1 MAVSLRSS
9 PTDVA
14 PSTDE
19 QRRSRRR
26 APGFATLFSVAF
38 AVGGWRAG
46 LSPLSDNSF
55 LWHLRTGRW
64 ILDNGFPHGDIY
76 SYTAP
81 GTPWVVQSWLAE
93 IAYAIAERALGGFG
107 IRVLVA
113 TLAAT
118 IACGSFRLVLR
129 LTRDRMRAVGVAL
142 VGVGASFTLWSER
155 PLLFGL
161 VGLVALLWIV
171 EVPDSRLG
179 RRPLVAVPIVVW
191 LWAQC
196 HGSFALGAGYLGLH
210 ILGRILDDRRVL
222 SPGSRERALAGGLA
236 LGLAAAVANPYG
248 WRILW
253 FPVHLLGR
261 GEVLSGVVEWRR
273 LSLSEPDGVAFAA
286 FSVLLVGAVA
296 WSWRGGVRP
305 SRRDVLVAVPFLV
318 LAVWARRNVGVAPLV
333 LLPIVARALRSET
346 PAPDSHPSF
355 HRPVLA
361 GLLSLAVLWTAMAA
375 SEPAFDLES
384 YPVAALQEMR
394 EQDLLGRRLLTD
406 DGWAGLVIEAWG
418 PEEQLVFV
426 DDRFD
431 MYPLPV
437 LYDFIALDGGSPGS
451 LSIIDRYAVDVVLW
465 PAGEPLD
472 AMLAADARWRQAYAD
487 ADAVVYVRG

>member
-1 MAVSLRSS
+1 M
-9 PTDVA
+9 
-14 PSTDE
+14 
-19 QRRSRRR
+19 
-26 APGFATLFSVAF
+26 TLFSVAF

-64 ILDNGFPHGDIY
+64 ILDHGFPHGDIY

-93 IAYAIAERALGGFG
+93 IAYAIAEKALGGFG
-107 IRVLVA
+107 IRLLVGV
-113 TLAAT
+113 LAAT
-118 IACGSFRLVLR
+118 IACGSFRLVLG
-129 LTRDRMRAVGVAL
+129 LTQDRIRAVGVAL
-142 VGVGASFTLWSER
+142 AGVGASFTLWSER

-161 VGLVALLWIV
+161 VGLIALLWIV
-171 EVPDSRLG
+171 EVPESRLG
-179 RRPLVAVPIVVW
+179 RRPLVAIPIVVW

-210 ILGRILDDRRVL
+210 LVGRFLDDRGVVR
-222 SPGSRERALAGGLA
+222 PGSRERSLAGGLA
-236 LGLAAAVANPYG
+236 LGLAAAVVNPYG

-286 FSVLLVGAVA
+286 FAMLLAGAVA
-296 WSWRGGVRP
+296 WSWWRGTRP
-305 SRRDVLVAVPFLV
+305 CRRDVLVAVAFLL

-333 LLPIVARALRSET
+333 LLPIMARAVRVEA

-355 HRPVLA
+355 HRLVLA
-361 GLLSLAVLWTAMAA
+361 GMLSLAALWTGMAA

-394 EQDLLGRRLLTD
+394 AQDLLGRRLLTD
-406 DGWAGLVIEAWG
+406 DGWAGVVIEAWG

-431 MYPLPV
+431 MYPLAV
-437 LYDFIALDGGSPGS
+437 LDDFIALDGGSPDS
-451 LSIIDRYAVDVVLW
+451 LSIIDRYEVDVVLW
-465 PAGEPLD
+465 PADEPLD
-472 AMLAADARWRQAYAD
+472 TMLAADPGWRQIYAD